1 MAVCTVWSEY
11 CGESIS
17 FGPFPEFPG
26 FMDQGFQVQWCGRE
40 RRGYSNPEGHPE
52 ERGEYGQQRWG
63 AGAWGLEALY
73 ILWGL
78 QTIIPCPFS
87 NQHENHLFFFFFFF
101 GCAWGMWKFLGQGSN
116 PSHSSDHNEFLTA
129 GPPGDSSF
137 ILKERS
143 LFLLLCYIYPI
154 IFLFPVSLR

>member
-87 NQHENHLFFFFFFF
+87 NQHENHLFFFFFFLAVPEA
-101 GCAWGMWKFLGQGSN
+101 CGS
-116 PSHSSDHNEFLTA
+116 SWARDRTRATA
-129 GPPGDSSF
+129 VTTMNS
-137 ILKERS
+137 
-143 LFLLLCYIYPI
+143 
-154 IFLFPVSLR
+154 